1 MVMFLVSYFYPN
13 HKATI
18 KEGDDYV
25 EMKQWEY
32 TKPMAI
38 ILCIIIVVIYVLLG
52 TN

>member
-1 MVMFLVSYFYPN
+1 MFLVSYFYPN

-18 KEGDDYV
+18 EEGEDYV
-25 EMKQWEY
+25 EMKQWKY

-38 ILCIIIVVIYVLLG
+38 ILCIITVVIYVLLG